1 MENEENS
8 LLISRQEWK
17 IGFEGLFGLVGYW
30 MITIMVLLSTVS
42 DLMMK
47 IVYVAVATV
56 LTVAII
62 KSYKEDNKLSRI
74 GNLKEIILGL
84 AILILFL
91 IAAVIFKFDK
101 IKIF

>member
-8 LLISRQEWK
+8 LSISRQEWK
-17 IGFEGLFGLVGYW
+17 IGFEGLVGFVSYW
-30 MITIMVLLSTVS
+30 MVTIIVLLSTVS

-56 LTVAII
+56 LTTAII
-62 KSYKEDNKLSRI
+62 KSYKGDNKLSRI
-74 GNLKEIILGL
+74 GNLKEIMLGL

-91 IAAVIFKFDK
+91 IAAVIFKFDE